1 MKPPDIIEVTLKV
14 IKIFE
19 KLNIGYYVGG
29 SIASSAYGIA
39 RATLDVD
46 IIADIKLNQASAIE
60 DSLKEKFYVDVDMI
74 RNAIEKQSS
83 FNLIHLD
90 TMFKIDVFILKDEPF
105 SVEAYSRRLQKVV
118 SEDSSEQLYFST
130 PEDTI
135 LSKLAWF
142 KSGKEG
148 SERQWRDILGVLK
161 VQGKQLD
168 MSYIKLWAGKLGVL
182 ELLMKAFHDS
192 GVI

>member
-39 RATLDVD
+39 RATLDID

-168 MSYIKLWAGKLGVL
+168 MSYSL
-182 ELLMKAFHDS
+182 
-192 GVI
+192 